1 MLVFLIFFL
10 ACNTFMLV
18 SVVLAT
24 LFYACTCSTG
34 WFTNFECNW
43 FFMHV
48 AMYYVTSCV
57 SLKTSNLIDW
67 FFFMHVRIPHVLPVL
82 ADSFFYFI
90 CVFILN
96 SRWLLIFLMCVT
108 FFWIIMHVY
117 VQRKASPLPCYPKIT
132 RSGEFSFLFLACFP
146 SFFNLLNNS

>member
-1 MLVFLIFFL
+1 VIYLTSMLVFLIFFL

-67 FFFMHVRIPHVLPVL
+67 FFFHACTYTSCVTCVSWQLFLFHMRVYFELPLVANLSHVR
-82 ADSFFYFI
+82 
-90 CVFILN
+90 N
-96 SRWLLIFLMCVT
+96 IFLNHHACIRTKEGQPASMLSQDYEIRRIFLSISSLFSK
-108 FFWIIMHVY
+108 FF
-117 VQRKASPLPCYPKIT
+117 
-132 RSGEFSFLFLACFP
+132 
-146 SFFNLLNNS
+146 